1 MRSYEQL
8 KININFNLHVPV
20 AKKGSAQ
27 TTQRPG
33 RKTSAARPKI
43 PARQPKLINGPAKRH
58 RDPDD
63 VT

>member
-43 PARQPKLINGPAKRH
+43 PACQPKLINGPAKRH